1 MIRCVR
7 TKEKG
12 GSRSVDEGGGVKI
25 EMEERESYKIF
36 CTVCEP
42 GRL

>member
-1 MIRCVR
+1 MC
-7 TKEKG
+7 KDKGKG
-12 GSRSVDEGGGVKI
+12 GSRAVDEGGVVEI